1 MAVSDSINA
10 LVTLY
15 MDKETPIVGKNMAV
29 FFWLYLMMCKLYHL
43 ILYNVYAW
51 LCNEK

>member
-15 MDKETPIVGKNMAV
+15 MDKETLIMGKSMAV
-29 FFWLYLMMCKLYHL
+29 SFVF
-43 ILYNVYAW
+43 NDV
-51 LCNEK
+51 